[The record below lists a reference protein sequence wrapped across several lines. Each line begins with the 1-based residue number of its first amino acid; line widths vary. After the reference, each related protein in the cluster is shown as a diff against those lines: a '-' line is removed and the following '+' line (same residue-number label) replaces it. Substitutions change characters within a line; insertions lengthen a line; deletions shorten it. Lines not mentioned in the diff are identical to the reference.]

1 MSLLRILGSISA
13 QPLYFEWALLNAQ
26 GEMLA
31 GNGSVAELPRTAERV
46 QLVLPAAEVLIT
58 RARIPQGARHR
69 ISTVLA
75 FAVEEKTASDP
86 DANQVSW
93 LGAMGDEQALAVV
106 DKHGLQRWLETLT
119 GAGLHVDDVVCETL
133 LLPVQPGEWSLA
145 WHGSEGL
152 VRSGE
157 FEGAATDHGDQ
168 AMPPLSLK
176 LMLEEAATRGV
187 MPTMLALYT
196 TQRNAIP
203 HAMPD
208 LNAWQRELGIA
219 IYHAGAWDWR
229 TAAPDA
235 GVSLTRQRQRWQGLA
250 GIMTR
255 LRPAAWIASIAL
267 VLHAVVLI
275 ADWSLLAN
283 DQRLLRQHM
292 ETQFRAVFP
301 DAVAVVDPVLQMR
314 RKLAEARHDAGYTDS
329 SDYLPMIGQVAAAA
343 KSLPAGTLRT
353 IAYEGGRMTLELAAT
368 DTLAIADIAAR
379 LRQSGLVVDL
389 PAAASA
395 APGATVMLTVQAS

>member
-13 QPLYFEWALLNAQ
+13 QPLHFEWALLNVQ

-58 RARIPQGARHR
+58 LARIPQSARHR

-93 LGAMGDEQALAVV
+93 LGAVGDEQALAVV
-106 DKHGLQRWLETLT
+106 DKHGLQRWLEALT
-119 GAGLHVDDVVCETL
+119 SAGLHVDDVVCETL

-145 WHGSEGL
+145 WHGSEGF

-157 FEGAATDHGDQ
+157 FEGAATDHGDP

-187 MPTMLALYT
+187 VPTTLALYT
-196 TQRNAIP
+196 TQ
-203 HAMPD
+203 PD
-208 LNAWQRELGIA
+208 AKPDFSAWQRELGIA

-229 TAAPDA
+229 TAAADA

-250 GIMTR
+250 GMMTR

-267 VLHAVVLI
+267 VLHAVVLV
-275 ADWSLLAN
+275 ADWSLLEN

-329 SDYLPMIGQVAAAA
+329 SDYLPMIGQVAAAT
-343 KSLPAGTLRT
+343 KSLPAGTLR
-353 IAYEGGRMTLELAAT
+353 AVSYEGGRMTLELAAT
-368 DTLAIADIAAR
+368 DTLAIAAIAAIAAR